1 MGPSKWILDKI
12 ALFILKVS
20 SHIRQEFIERGNMD
34 ALLSG
39 LCVCVC
45 VSSVVSTLCD
55 PMDYSLPGSSVHG
68 ILKARILE
76 WGAISFSRESSLSR
90 DQTQV
95 SCISCIGK
103 WIIYQQCQIPVL
115 WKVIY
120 SPISELENVC
130 TLRQASGHKPIYRKI
145 FMHED
150 VHPRIA
156 YGNKKPSTIQK
167 FNNNRMI
174 Y

>member
-1 MGPSKWILDKI
+1 
-12 ALFILKVS
+12 
-20 SHIRQEFIERGNMD
+20 MD

-103 WIIYQQCQIPVL
+103 WIIYQ
-115 WKVIY
+115 
-120 SPISELENVC
+120 
-130 TLRQASGHKPIYRKI
+130 
-145 FMHED
+145 
-150 VHPRIA
+150 
-156 YGNKKPSTIQK
+156 
-167 FNNNRMI
+167 
-174 Y
+174 